1 MNHVTLDKLL
11 SPLGFMLAALVIVS
25 ATLQWPL
32 AINYAF
38 TALMFAAFLGA
49 RAADRR
55 NRRAR

>member
-1 MNHVTLDKLL
+1 MRDKLL
-11 SPLGFMLAALVIVS
+11 APLGFVLAALVVVS

-49 RAADRR
+49 RAVDRR